1 MGISRCIQAKGC
13 ALLVS
18 RYAVVARGVLVIAT
32 VGLGACGG
40 DQSFQERDMGARLV
54 FRDAAGRELTT
65 GDLQG
70 VSGNV
75 RWEVI
80 GADSVPAKAS
90 RLHAEAREA
99 GARGD
104 FPYALNLLEEAHRLA
119 PDWPYPVYDTAF
131 TYLLQG
137 DSAKAA
143 ELYAE
148 VDRMAPRGFF
158 TAKTSLDCLRRE
170 RAGALFPGFCNAF
183 ASLEWMDDK
192 VKKKALLEGIV
203 EKYPAFPPAWKELSS
218 LLEDEDARLQ
228 AITRGLEHDPDPET
242 KGMLLINRALVLH
255 RRGDRA
261 SAIQILGELS
271 LNPESTLGTEM
282 LAKATLA
289 QVVR

>member
-1 MGISRCIQAKGC
+1 VVLRF
-13 ALLVS
+13 V
-18 RYAVVARGVLVIAT
+18 AVACGMIVIAT
-32 VGLGACGG
+32 VGLAACGG
-40 DQSFQERDMGARLV
+40 EHSFQEKATGARVV
-54 FRDAAGRELTT
+54 FRDTAGRELTT
-65 GDLQG
+65 DDLQG
-70 VSGNV
+70 VSGKV
-75 RWEVI
+75 GWEVI
-80 GADSVPAKAS
+80 GAGAIPAEAS
-90 RLHAEAREA
+90 RLHTEAREA
-99 GARGD
+99 GGRGD
-104 FPYALNLLEEAHRLA
+104 YPHALNLLEKAHRLA

-137 DSAKAA
+137 DSAKA
-143 ELYAE
+143 EEHYAE

-170 RAGALFPGFCNAF
+170 RAGVLFPGFCKAF

-192 VKKKALLEGIV
+192 AEKKALLEGIV

-255 RRGDRA
+255 RRGDRDG
-261 SAIQILGELS
+261 AIQILGELS
-271 LNPESTLGTEM
+271 LAPESTLGTEV